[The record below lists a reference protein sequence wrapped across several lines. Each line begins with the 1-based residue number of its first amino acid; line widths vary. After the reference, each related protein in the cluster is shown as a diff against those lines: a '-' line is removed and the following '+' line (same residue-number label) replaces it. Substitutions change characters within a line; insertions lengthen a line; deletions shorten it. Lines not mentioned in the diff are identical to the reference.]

1 MERRHGQDEPRV
13 FEDHRDNLT
22 VDVQNVLMQ
31 ERASQLRSEDSQVAL
46 LWNVFRSLQNLDA
59 RLWLPRLVLQAL
71 GAKKSHPRL
80 RGLLAPS
87 QLVEPTFHWW
97 QRYDLPPS
105 RHEWLRDQTTH
116 GNLDLGHYPAC
127 YVPEKKA
134 EATRLLQEGLF
145 LEDRV
150 EVPLVIETS
159 SCRLGI
165 LAVYKGNLRQHS
177 RFDARRD
184 DLLRLLDAGTHQAT
198 AAGKKFLGLVLYT
211 DARTYNT
218 ETKRLLDLYRS
229 HGDMLVS
236 RLPHRQDTAVLTEAA
251 RLLGELRWRDLG
263 GLLLDTKDEERIG
276 LFDLAVLDE
285 LIKYLAR
292 KDVGFNLLR
301 RLK

>member
-1 MERRHGQDEPRV
+1 MPASCAARKATASPGWCSCCAPSVSLPSKAPTASTSMPALACVRRAFLPRTTIASPWPPPSWHCPPTARAASTPSTACAPPIPISPPISPVSPTPDPGLRGSPLRACALLPHVGTSLRERWGTEMERRHGQDEPRV

-46 LWNVFRSLQNLDA
+46 LWNVFRSLQNLDP

-71 GAKKSHPRL
+71 GAKKSNPRL

-87 QLVEPTFHWW
+87 QLVEPIFHWW

-105 RHEWLRDQTTH
+105 RHEWHRDRTTH

-150 EVPLVIETS
+150 EIPLV
-159 SCRLGI
+159 
-165 LAVYKGNLRQHS
+165 
-177 RFDARRD
+177 
-184 DLLRLLDAGTHQAT
+184 
-198 AAGKKFLGLVLYT
+198 
-211 DARTYNT
+211 
-218 ETKRLLDLYRS
+218 
-229 HGDMLVS
+229 
-236 RLPHRQDTAVLTEAA
+236 
-251 RLLGELRWRDLG
+251 
-263 GLLLDTKDEERIG
+263 
-276 LFDLAVLDE
+276 
-285 LIKYLAR
+285 
-292 KDVGFNLLR
+292 
-301 RLK
+301 